1 MNTLEEE
8 ELELN
13 PDDAAV
19 EEDDVELETLT
30 NPSVT
35 GTSKAGRAG
44 IQYKQTVTPPKP
56 TSPYQKLADQYKAV
70 CLEPK
75 SRQVEVTIDRLVD
88 EAQRTIP
95 VLARIFT
102 HQLSYIQPFSNLQFS
117 GVFAGTNT
125 RYTVINPPLR
135 LATGLGNIGTINNVN
150 VGTIRN
156 IGAVGTIGNIGGV
169 SGNIRNVNLRN
180 VGGIRG
186 LEAETEQI
194 SAVNNIATQQSMIQS
209 YQPRVTMFPVPNT
222 PPKEETLGAII
233 KAWARGINRL
243 CEEDELVA
251 STPIEYLSTLWDNYV
266 QTSAP
271 AVVNDATLKTLT
283 TRILGEIVKIWIVR
297 CECKTLIAT
306 ADPAGNYNTEKASG
320 DQACVNLCRKF
331 VPLAPILRTPTI
343 SKFTGFKK

>member
-1 MNTLEEE
+1 
-8 ELELN
+8 
-13 PDDAAV
+13 
-19 EEDDVELETLT
+19 
-30 NPSVT
+30 
-35 GTSKAGRAG
+35 
-44 IQYKQTVTPPKP
+44 
-56 TSPYQKLADQYKAV
+56 LANQYKAV

-88 EAQRTIP
+88 EAQRTFP
-95 VLARIFT
+95 VLSRIFT
-102 HQLSYIQPFSNLQFS
+102 HQLSHMQPFSNMQQA

-125 RYTVINPPLR
+125 RFTVISPPRR
-135 LATGLGNIGTINNVN
+135 LVTGPAQVGNLGNLN

-156 IGAVGTIGNIGGV
+156 LGTVGNLGGV
-169 SGNIRNVNLRN
+169 SGNIGNVNLRG

-186 LEAETEQI
+186 LEADAEQI
-194 SAVNNIATQQSMIQS
+194 SANVALQQTMIHS
-209 YQPRVTMFPVPNT
+209 YQPSLTMFPYPNV

-306 ADPAGNYNTEKASG
+306 ADPTGNYNTQKAAG
-320 DQACVNLCRKF
+320 EQACVNLCRKF
-331 VPLAPILRTPTI
+331 VPLVPLFKIGTI
-343 SKFTGFKK
+343 SKFTAFKK